1 MEPIR
6 ILRAPR
12 EAFNKN
18 RPISDLT
25 RKQVEHFRHVE
36 ARLSVQGRAGLP
48 QGAIETEG
56 AAALYIAAIT
66 RVLRGRP
73 VVAWRSE
80 VKERAAKPRERT
92 ATARSQEGLALAA
105 AAETMKGKT
114 KPESRQATGTGSSAV
129 KSKPRKS
136 TKKGKR

>member
-18 RPISDLT
+18 RPISDLI

-80 VKERAAKPRERT
+80 VKTRAAKPRERVG
-92 ATARSQEGLALAA
+92 ATRPQEGLALAA
-105 AAETMKGKT
+105 AATKT
-114 KPESRQATGTGSSAV
+114 RSKQATGKSSSAH